1 MLRNKVKRM
10 FRSQNE
16 SIMKQVSLII
26 LSCLLLLPAGMK
38 AEDDMPKQW
47 TLRNC
52 IDYALEHNITI
63 RRNRINVESTQ
74 EDVKTAKADFLPS
87 LSGNISQRIV
97 NRPNSA
103 SGTII
108 SGDNITTSESK
119 TSYNGSYG
127 IDANWTV
134 YNGSKR
140 VNTLKQ
146 QQLNSRIAE
155 LTVDES
161 ENSIE
166 ENITQ
171 LYVQILYS
179 AEAVKVNE
187 STLEVSRKEFE
198 RGQEL
203 FNAGSIASS
212 DLAQLEAQVSNDNY
226 QLVTSQT
233 TLQNYKLQ
241 LKQLLELDG
250 DFEMDLFLPPLDDSS
265 VLIPLPT
272 KDDVYQTALNL
283 RPEIE
288 SSKLNIEASDMN
300 IKIAR
305 AGYIPSLSLSAGI
318 GTTNANGNDFSFSEQ
333 VKQNWNNSIGL
344 TLSIPIFDKR
354 QTKSAVNKAKLQR
367 QTSELDLMDNQK
379 TLYKTIESLW
389 LSANSAQQQYVA
401 ATQKLKSTQASYA
414 LVSEQFNLGM
424 KNTVELLTEKNN
436 LLSAQQETLQAKY
449 TAILNAGLLRFYQG
463 EEIDLP

>member
-1 MLRNKVKRM
+1 M

-87 LSGNISQRIV
+87 LSGKISQRIV

-146 QQLNSRIAE
+146 QQLNSRVAE

-300 IKIAR
+300 IKISR

-449 TAILNAGLLRFYQG
+449 TAILNASLLRFYQG
-463 EEIDLP
+463 EEIDLL